1 MEKTQANRPQIFNE
15 KDALQKAQSGDE
27 QACQQIL
34 LEYTSM
40 VRARAEYYAQKYE
53 LDDFVQEGLFALYSA
68 IQDYNFSTA
77 FSTFARVCVDHR
89 LMDVA
94 KRRDLKK
101 AVPQEKIVSLSDL
114 ILISAPEHTP
124 EEQLLSKEKQEL
136 FWKQAK
142 SALSE
147 FEYSVLGVYA
157 LCGSINQTA
166 DVLGKE
172 VKAVNNA
179 LFRMRTKL
187 KKLNMPK

>member
-77 FSTFARVCVDHR
+77 FSTFARICVDRR